1 MSDGDNNK
9 KNSIINDIYF
19 DRAGFG
25 SKKQTLKDAREKDKT
40 ITMADV
46 DKFFRENVEQ
56 KKQIRGKNSFIAPEP
71 FYEFQFDL
79 FFISDLE
86 NQKFKVGAIMI
97 DVFSRFMVVV
107 PIKNKDEGNVAS
119 AMIEG
124 FNKMGGKP
132 KILYT
137 DDEGALQNA
146 SIQEYLNKEGIQH
159 HRTRAHANF
168 SERAIRTFKDMLY
181 KRVEADEKK
190 GKTNIQWTDY
200 IFEILLTYNNKM
212 EHSTIKMT
220 PKEAMKEKNELK
232 AKQNMTNQAT
242 RTRKYPVI
250 SVGDKVRIYRKR
262 KPGEKERTSMWK
274 PEIEEVERIE
284 QKNNQSLF
292 YLKGDKRPY
301 LRFELLKL

>member
-1 MSDGDNNK
+1 MGDNK
-9 KNSIINDIYF
+9 KNSIINDVYY

-46 DKFFRENVEQ
+46 DNFFRENVEQ
-56 KKQIRGKNSFIAPEP
+56 KKQIRGRNTFIAPEP

-79 FFISDLE
+79 FFINDLK
-86 NQKFKVGAIMI
+86 NQKFNIGAIMI

-107 PIKNKDEGNVAS
+107 PIKNKNEANIAS
-119 AMIEG
+119 GIIEG

-137 DDEGALQNA
+137 DDEGALQKEA
-146 SIQEYLNKEGIQH
+146 IQKYLNEEGIQH

-190 GKTNIQWTDY
+190 GKNNIQWTDY

-212 EHSTIKMT
+212 EHSAIKMT

-232 AKQNMTNQAT
+232 AKQNMTSQAT
-242 RTRKYPVI
+242 RTRKYPEI
-250 SVGDKVRIYRKR
+250 TTDSKVKIYRKR
-262 KPGEKERTSMWK
+262 KAGEKERTSMWK

-284 QKNNQSLF
+284 QKNNQSMF
-292 YLKGDKRPY
+292 YLKGDARPY
-301 LRFELLKL
+301 LRFELLKV

>member
-1 MSDGDNNK
+1 MGDNK
-9 KNSIINDIYF
+9 KDSIINDVYY

-46 DKFFRENVEQ
+46 DNFFRENVEQ
-56 KKQIRGKNSFIAPEP
+56 KKQIRGRNTFIAPEP

-79 FFISDLE
+79 FFINDLK
-86 NQKFKVGAIMI
+86 NQKFNIGAIMI

-107 PIKNKDEGNVAS
+107 PIKNKNEANIAS
-119 AMIEG
+119 GIIEG

-137 DDEGALQNA
+137 DDEGALQKEA
-146 SIQEYLNKEGIQH
+146 IQKYLNEEGIQH

-212 EHSTIKMT
+212 EHSAIKMT

-232 AKQNMTNQAT
+232 AKQNMTSQAT
-242 RTRKYPVI
+242 RTRKYPEI
-250 SVGDKVRIYRKR
+250 SVGSKVKIYRKR
-262 KPGEKERTSMWK
+262 KIGEKERVSLWSKETY
-274 PEIEEVERIE
+274 EVERIE
-284 QKNNQSLF
+284 ERNNQSNF
-292 YLKGDKRPY
+292 YVKGNSRPY